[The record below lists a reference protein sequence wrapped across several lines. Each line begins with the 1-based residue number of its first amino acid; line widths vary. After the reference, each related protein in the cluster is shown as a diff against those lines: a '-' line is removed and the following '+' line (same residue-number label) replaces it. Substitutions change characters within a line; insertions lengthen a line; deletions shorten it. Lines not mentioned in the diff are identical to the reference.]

1 MYNNQFVI
9 HTTYHSGTEY
19 ISCPW
24 SYRPSQC
31 PDYDHIIQLAGVY
44 SSSSGYANLT
54 YGPGCT
60 GMYQINGSSKD
71 SNYGIQ
77 GSISWSMEISYSK
90 HPPASQIMMYY
101 NYNYPS
107 MITMIEYSGYGL
119 EGTVTDV
126 NTGNPVTAVVFV
138 NDYFPTYT
146 DPTCG
151 DYHKYVLPGT
161 YSITIVANG
170 YQTQTIDNIVVTA
183 NSATSTDFQLL
194 PEDKQYVFK
203 LSASQIPDNNNADE
217 GNTPA
222 VIGAPDNINYS
233 IGKYG
238 WCVLD
243 MQYPVIDG
251 PGFDII
257 VYEGDATP
265 EIYTCYIGET
275 IDGPWISLGAG
286 NGTTEFDISN
296 SGLPEAQFIKILDDG
311 DGSANVADA
320 GFDLDAIEALP
331 PVSGIYL
338 AMYEYVI
345 DDSNGNNNGKI
356 DPGETVDLIVTL
368 KNNGDLLAE
377 NIQGEISTSSAFLTM
392 LTDTASFGT
401 LAQGQTGEGIFTVTA
416 QANTP
421 PGEPAEINLDVTS
434 NGGTYNNSF
443 IMNFVIGQIP
453 VVIID
458 LDENHNSAS
467 EIKSAIETNGISV
480 ESLTSFP
487 AAVDV
492 YSTIFVCLGIYSDN
506 HVLTSGEGQMLAD
519 FLNNGGNLYMEGGD
533 TWYYD
538 DQTAVHPMFN
548 INAES
553 DGSSDLSTIAGQPG
567 TFTEGM
573 SFSYSGDNSWID
585 HISPISPAMLILENQ
600 SPVYGTGVAHDAG
613 IYKTIGASHEFGG
626 LADGS
631 SPSTKEELVAAY
643 LEFFGIGTSLQAA
656 FTSSTTEICEQ
667 EIIDFTDM
675 STGDVVTWEWEFE
688 GGSPATSSF
697 QNPTVAY
704 FNEGIFDVTLTVSDG
719 VESNTITLENYIT
732 VMSTPEIPATP
743 EGPTSV
749 VSYPG
754 EISDYATMGSVNA
767 NTYTWNI
774 EPAGAGTL
782 IENDTS
788 CSVDWTDYWEGTAY
802 LKVKAINE
810 CGESDFS
817 ESLEIS
823 CYISDIANISN
834 NEIQIIPNP
843 NDGRFTIHLGAIQP
857 DKSELKILDNLGKIV
872 YIKRLKSLEN
882 SLLKLNLEELNSGVY
897 FLILNTETSI
907 IKEKIIIK

>member
-1 MYNNQFVI
+1 M
-9 HTTYHSGTEY
+9 
-19 ISCPW
+19 
-24 SYRPSQC
+24 
-31 PDYDHIIQLAGVY
+31 
-44 SSSSGYANLT
+44 
-54 YGPGCT
+54 
-60 GMYQINGSSKD
+60 
-71 SNYGIQ
+71 
-77 GSISWSMEISYSK
+77 
-90 HPPASQIMMYY
+90 
-101 NYNYPS
+101 
-107 MITMIEYSGYGL
+107 
-119 EGTVTDV
+119 
-126 NTGNPVTAVVFV
+126 
-138 NDYFPTYT
+138 
-146 DPTCG
+146 
-151 DYHKYVLPGT
+151 
-161 YSITIVANG
+161 
-170 YQTQTIDNIVVTA
+170 
-183 NSATSTDFQLL
+183 
-194 PEDKQYVFK
+194 
-203 LSASQIPDNNNADE
+203 
-217 GNTPA
+217 
-222 VIGAPDNINYS
+222 
-233 IGKYG
+233 
-238 WCVLD
+238 
-243 MQYPVIDG
+243 
-251 PGFDII
+251 
-257 VYEGDATP
+257 
-265 EIYTCYIGET
+265 
-275 IDGPWISLGAG
+275 
-286 NGTTEFDISN
+286 
-296 SGLPEAQFIKILDDG
+296 
-311 DGSANVADA
+311 
-320 GFDLDAIEALP
+320 
-331 PVSGIYL
+331 VS
-338 AMYEYVI
+338 
-345 DDSNGNNNGKI
+345 
-356 DPGETVDLIVTL
+356 P
-368 KNNGDLLAE
+368 
-377 NIQGEISTSSAFLTM
+377 
-392 LTDTASFGT
+392 
-401 LAQGQTGEGIFTVTA
+401 
-416 QANTP
+416 
-421 PGEPAEINLDVTS
+421 
-434 NGGTYNNSF
+434 
-443 IMNFVIGQIP
+443 
-453 VVIID
+453 
-458 LDENHNSAS
+458 
-467 EIKSAIETNGISV
+467 
-480 ESLTSFP
+480 FP